1 METFKAPDLQ
11 AKLYYKAPDKIKVES
26 KRVFFLP
33 KEAGYFN
40 PSLFKKEDV
49 EIKFLESLTYEGNK
63 AVKLRLTPKKP
74 EKETHEFVVTI
85 DTERNLIREV
95 NLSQFGGREI
105 SVAIRYGTFGSF
117 DLPTRIQLHLDVP
130 AVEPN
135 LMKGLNQSGEKPTP
149 TGKSN

>member
-1 METFKAPDLQ
+1 M
-11 AKLYYKAPDKIKVES
+11 
-26 KRVFFLP
+26 
-33 KEAGYFN
+33 
-40 PSLFKKEDV
+40 
-49 EIKFLESLTYEGNK
+49 
-63 AVKLRLTPKKP
+63 KLRLTPKKP
-74 EKETHEFVVTI
+74 EKETHQFVVTI

-135 LMKGLNQSGEKPTP
+135 LMKGFNQSGEKPTRV
-149 TGKSN
+149 TGKVELTYSNYKVNSGLKDDIFKETETSKSK